1 MQGGTVWI
9 ELLDPNGH
17 FLSSGFHESTLGQLR
32 ENFLIHST
40 ETSSAKLQLP
50 VEVIGADLYGQ
61 QFFERTQTLTIHR
74 DGLSI
79 LLANTLAPD
88 SEVIVRN
95 PENNEEAVA
104 FVVGLTRQDKT
115 GHVYGLAY
123 LHPPADPWHM
133 QFPDPG
139 KVKVLQLECEGCHRV
154 CAHSLSSI
162 ELEIFE
168 ATRELAHWCERCDT
182 SRTWKETGPE
192 PKTKATNKAA
202 EPNPQPQ
209 SAMSPIEERRRN
221 RRMAMKAVACIRF
234 SGVEFVAACE
244 DISKE
249 GFRFTS
255 RKEYPQ
261 GTRVE
266 AAVPYTKS
274 STNIFCMASIIYCH
288 KMPDGQFRH
297 GVNYTK
303 KRGSIGW
310 DP

>member
-1 MQGGTVWI
+1 MINSQ
-9 ELLDPNGH
+9 EL
-17 FLSSGFHESTLGQLR
+17 
-32 ENFLIHST
+32 
-40 ETSSAKLQLP
+40 SSAKLQLP

-61 QFFERTQTLTIHR
+61 QFFERTRTLTVHR
-74 DGLSI
+74 DGISI

-95 PENNEEAVA
+95 PETNEEALA
-104 FVVGLTRQDKT
+104 FVVGLTREDSL

-139 KVKVLQLECEGCHRV
+139 KVKVLLLECEGCHCV
-154 CAHSLSSI
+154 CPHSLSSI

-168 ATRELAHWCERCDT
+168 ATHELAHWCERCDT
-182 SRTWKETGPE
+182 SRTWKEPAS
-192 PKTKATNKAA
+192 KTKIQKPDKAA
-202 EPNPQPQ
+202 EPDPQ
-209 SAMSPIEERRRN
+209 SRSAVSPIEERRRN
-221 RRMAMKAVACIRF
+221 KRMAMKAVACIRF
-234 SGVEFVAACE
+234 SGVEFVAPCE

-249 GFRFTS
+249 GFRFTC

-261 GTRVE
+261 GTRIE

-274 STNIFCMASIIYCH
+274 STNIFCLASIIYCH

-303 KRGSIGW
+303 KRSSIGW
-310 DP
+310 DL